1 MFVEIDLV
9 VPSELRVDVL
19 SAFEDGSGGCVDW
32 DLGLEAESGVYVVEI
47 SGEGAQDSA
56 SFEVR

>member
-1 MFVEIDLV
+1 MFGESGLV
-9 VPSELRVDVL
+9 VPSERGVDVL
-19 SAFEDGSGGCVDW
+19 SACEDGSGGCVDW